1 MALFTKPQ
9 PSQLVDFSQWQDQGT
24 PVVEA
29 VKIYADTP
37 AQDILAFA
45 ERASE
50 IQIDFPVFADG
61 RAFSLARLLRRNGYQ
76 GTIRAVG
83 DVAVDRAPYMQRVGF
98 DAIDLKEGEDAA
110 VAERNLGIVTL
121 HYQSSADNQG
131 PVYAIA

>member
-9 PSQLVDFSQWQDQGT
+9 PNYLVDYNDWQAQGA

-29 VKIYADTP
+29 VKAYADTP
-37 AQDILAFA
+37 AQDLLAVA
-45 ERASE
+45 ERTNE

-61 RAFSLARLLRRNGYQ
+61 RAFSLARLLRRSGYQ

-98 DAIDLKEGEDAA
+98 DAIDLKAGEDTA

-121 HYQSSADNQG
+121 HYQSSADAFG
-131 PVYAIA
+131 PVYASA

>member
-9 PSQLVDFSQWQDQGT
+9 PNYLVDYNDWQAQGA

-29 VKIYADTP
+29 VKAYADTP
-37 AQDILAFA
+37 AQDLLAVS
-45 ERASE
+45 ERATE
-50 IQIDFPVFADG
+50 IQIEFPVFADG

-121 HYQSSADNQG
+121 HYQSSADQFG
-131 PVYAIA
+131 PVYVSA